1 MPRVTVA
8 LVGAALMVVI
18 GATDDHG
25 VFFSEDS
32 GIDWNVIF
40 LLLGMMIIVGIL
52 QQSGVFEFLAIW
64 AAKRA
69 KGRPF
74 VIMVM
79 LVVITAVL
87 SAFLDNVTTVLLIAP
102 VTLLICDRLGTPPD
116 PVPHRRG
123 DGEQHR
129 RHRDPD
135 RRPAEHHHR
144 QPQRTHLQRLH
155 RQPRADR
162 RDPARRV
169 HRLVLADVPQAAA
182 LRRRRGSRAIMA
194 LNEREAIRDVPLLIK
209 SLVVL
214 ALVLAGFV
222 LHSVIHLEPAIV
234 ALLGA
239 GLLILLTRLENRK
252 IFADVEWETLV
263 FFAGLFI
270 MVGSLVN
277 LGVIEMVGKAA
288 IEAVGD
294 NYFGAA
300 TGLLVGS
307 AVFSGIVDNIPYV
320 ATLAP
325 LTNDLVQAGGA
336 PAKPL
341 WWALALGRGPRR
353 QRDGDRRQRER
364 GRARHRQAQRAPDLV
379 LAVHQVRADRHRRDR
394 RAVRALPVAALLRGM
409 RSAIFR
415 VGVVSPALAV
425 VPRRPLIA
433 ERGDAAGVLQ
443 HPGHMHQVPGH
454 EGGVAIGEIVLGPA

>member
-1 MPRVTVA
+1 MTIQIGLAIAVFIGAYFFIATEKVPRIAVA
-8 LVGAALMVVI
+8 LVGAGLMVII

-25 VFFSEDS
+25 IFFSEES

-102 VTLLICDRLGTPPD
+102 VTLLICERLGTSPIPFLIAEIMASNIGGTATLIGDPPNIIIASRSGLTFND
-116 PVPHRRG
+116 FILNLGPIVAILLLVFIGLCWFMFRK
-123 DGEQHR
+123 Q
-129 RHRDPD
+129 
-135 RRPAEHHHR
+135 
-144 QPQRTHLQRLH
+144 LQFD
-155 RQPRADR
+155 AT
-162 RDPARRV
+162 RV
-169 HRLVLADVPQAAA
+169 ER
-182 LRRRRGSRAIMA
+182 IMA
-194 LNEREAIRDVPLLIK
+194 LEEREAIRDVPLLIK
-209 SLVVL
+209 SLSVL
-214 ALVLAGFV
+214 ALVLVGFV
-222 LHSVIHLEPAIV
+222 LHSLVHLEPSIV
-234 ALLGA
+234 ALMGA
-239 GLLILLTRLENRK
+239 GLLILLTRLEPRK

-277 LGVIEMVGKAA
+277 LGVIEMVGQAA
-288 IEAVGD
+288 ITAVGD
-294 NYFGAA
+294 NFFGASI
-300 TGLLVGS
+300 GLLVGS

-336 PAKPL
+336 AAHPL
-341 WWALALGRGPRR
+341 WWALALG
-353 QRDGDRRQRER
+353 
-364 GRARHRQAQRAPDLV
+364 ADL
-379 LAVHQVRADRHRRDR
+379 
-394 RAVRALPVAALLRGM
+394 
-409 RSAIFR
+409 
-415 VGVVSPALAV
+415 
-425 VPRRPLIA
+425 
-433 ERGDAAGVLQ
+433 
-443 HPGHMHQVPGH
+443 
-454 EGGVAIGEIVLGPA
+454 GGNATAIGASANVVVLGIAKRNGHPISFWGFTKYGLITTAVTVALCVPYLWLRYYFG